1 MVEQVL
7 TVNQVVEILLNF
19 LETRDWKEAFFK
31 VIPQRKR
38 GGGKDDAETED
49 AGGED
54 AEDLAKMGSA
64 DEDGLEADDDEDV
77 EEEED
82 INGFVNKKQRIEQ
95 AEDAARKV
103 AGADVV
109 EDVEDG
115 EKESIKEVTNGME
128 KESH

>member
-1 MVEQVL
+1 LVEQVL

-38 GGGKDDAETED
+38 GGGEDDAETED
-49 AGGED
+49 AGGKD

-82 INGFVNKKQRIEQ
+82 IDGFVNKKQRIEQ

-109 EDVEDG
+109 EDFEDG
-115 EKESIKEVTNGME
+115 EKESIKEATNGMK